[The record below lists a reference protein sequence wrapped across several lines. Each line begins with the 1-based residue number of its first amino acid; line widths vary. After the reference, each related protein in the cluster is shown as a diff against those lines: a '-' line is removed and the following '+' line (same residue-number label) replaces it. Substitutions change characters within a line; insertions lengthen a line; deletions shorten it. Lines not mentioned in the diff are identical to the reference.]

1 MILSK
6 TVENFLQ
13 YVKIDTQSDENTK
26 TTPSTAKQHKLAEL
40 LERQLQEMGAE
51 EITYDKEHC
60 YLYASIPAS
69 KGCEEA
75 PVLGFIAHMD
85 TSPAVTDT
93 DVKPRIVEN
102 YDGEDILLNEKEH
115 IVFSVEDFPEIK
127 KLKGKD
133 IIVTEGTTLLGADDK
148 AGISEIIGDC
158 EYLLRHTEVNH

>member
-6 TVENFLQ
+6 TVENFLR

-40 LERQLQEMGAE
+40 LARQLQEMGAE

-69 KGCEEA
+69 KGCEKA

-85 TSPAVTDT
+85 TSPGYQ
-93 DVKPRIVEN
+93 R
-102 YDGEDILLNEKEH
+102 YH
-115 IVFSVEDFPEIK
+115 
-127 KLKGKD
+127 
-133 IIVTEGTTLLGADDK
+133 EG
-148 AGISEIIGDC
+148 
-158 EYLLRHTEVNH
+158 